1 MNKHIALV
9 LCLALYLLCTLLRT
23 YNWGRVETGC
33 DNLNDIAVPGIVYY
47 YGYDFSLSNVDVP
60 LLLMLQ
66 LFLSVT
72 LVPWVIW
79 LVRKRNFRM
88 GWLHWIYFV
97 ATVCAYSYMLF
108 KEIWKL
114 THTGWYDTHYG
125 LVAPEWWNVFESIG
139 CCGMLVCIMIGT
151 ICLFYEVV
159 RAVMYPVL
167 FGKEKEVNR

>member
-1 MNKHIALV
+1 MKTKKKRIALV
-9 LCLALYLLCTLLRT
+9 LCLVLYLLCTLLSI

-33 DNLNDIAVPGIVYY
+33 DNLNDIAVFGMVYY
-47 YGYDFSLSNVDVP
+47 YGYDFSFRNIDVP
-60 LLLMLQ
+60 LLLILQ

-72 LVPWVIW
+72 LVPLVIW
-79 LVRKRNFRM
+79 LVRKRDFSM
-88 GWLHWIYFV
+88 GWLCWIYFV

-114 THTGWYDTHYG
+114 MHTGWYDTYYG
-125 LVAPEWWNVFESIG
+125 LFAPEWWNIFESIG
-139 CCGMLVCIMIGT
+139 SYGMLVCFMIGT

-167 FGKEKEVNR
+167 FKYRC